1 MAIFDHTHEEWVA
14 SRVTRRD
21 DDGRVAGRQTEWFA
35 TREEAERFEREG
47 E

>member
-1 MAIFDHTHEEWVA
+1 MATFDHTHGEWVA
-14 SRVTRRD
+14 SRVTARET
-21 DDGRVAGRQTEWFA
+21 DGTVANRQTEWFA